1 MLSLPRA
8 TMLHR
13 LHALEVFGIKLG
25 LANIRALCEAL
36 GHPERSGAVLHVAGT
51 NGKGSVTAMVHAAL
65 VAAGLRAARYTS
77 PHLVHLNERFVI
89 GTSPVPDSDLESAA
103 AHVLDVA
110 DRLVADGVLQAPPTF
125 FEATTAIAF
134 ELFERA
140 GVQVAVLEVGLGGR
154 FDATN
159 VVTPVAGAITTI
171 GLDHQAQLGD
181 TLASVAFE
189 KAGII
194 KPGMDVV
201 IGDLPPEAHEVVQRV
216 GEDCQARVVRARD
229 GVSVTTS
236 MREGRATIGLK
247 TPAHDYGT
255 IPLALRGDH
264 QVDNAIVAVRL
275 LEVARARGVPV
286 GFDAIVHGL
295 ESAEWPARL
304 ERLYLDDGRS
314 VLIDAAHNP
323 DGARALA
330 SYLERWHPDR
340 PPLVFASMRDKDVDG
355 LLRVLLPVTRT
366 IVVTAPATARAE
378 TPAALA
384 DRVRALDPGR
394 EVIIEPDPGL
404 AVARA
409 LTGAPLVCVAGSIFL
424 AGAVREA
431 LRGRAIL
438 P

>member
-13 LHALEVFGIKLG
+13 LHALETFGIKLG
-25 LANIRALCEAL
+25 LANITALCEAL
-36 GHPERSGAVLHVAGT
+36 DHPERACAILHVAGT

-65 VAAGLRAARYTS
+65 VASGLRAARYTS
-77 PHLVHLNERFVI
+77 PHLVHLHERFVI
-89 GTSPVPDSDLESAA
+89 GASPVSDADLESAA
-103 AHVLDVA
+103 SHVLDVA
-110 DRLVADGVLQAPPTF
+110 DRLVAEGVLSAPPTF

-134 ELFERA
+134 ELFERSR
-140 GVQVAVLEVGLGGR
+140 VEVAVLEVGLGGR

-181 TLASVAFE
+181 TLASIAFE

-201 IGDLPPEAHEVVQRV
+201 VGDLPSEAKDVVQRV
-216 GEDCQARVVRARD
+216 GRDCHARIVYARD
-229 GVSVTTS
+229 DVRLTTS
-236 MREGRATIGLK
+236 MRDGRATIHLK

-255 IPLALRGDH
+255 VSLALRGEH
-264 QVDNAIVAVRL
+264 QVDNALVAARL

-286 GFDAIVHGL
+286 SFDAIAHGL
-295 ESAEWPARL
+295 AHAEWPARL

-330 SYLERWHPDR
+330 AYLERWHPDR
-340 PPLVFASMRDKDVDG
+340 PPLVFAAMRDKDVDG
-355 LLRVLLPVTRT
+355 VLRLLLPVTRT
-366 IVVTAPATARAE
+366 IVVTAPAMARAD
-378 TPAALA
+378 TPDALA
-384 DRVRALDPGR
+384 ARVRALDPGR
-394 EVIIEPDPGL
+394 EVIVEPNPSS

>member
-1 MLSLPRA
+1 LLSLLRA

-25 LANIRALCEAL
+25 LANITALCEAL
-36 GHPERSGAVLHVAGT
+36 GHPERAFAVLHIAGT
-51 NGKGSVTAMVHAAL
+51 NGKGSVTAMAHAAL

-89 GTSPVPDSDLESAA
+89 GTSPVSDANLESAA
-103 AHVLDVA
+103 GHVLDVA
-110 DRLVADGVLQAPPTF
+110 DRLVADGALSSPPTF

-140 GVQVAVLEVGLGGR
+140 GVEVAVLEVGLGGR

-181 TLASVAFE
+181 TLASIAFE

-194 KPGMDVV
+194 KRGMDVV
-201 IGDLPPEAHEVVQRV
+201 IGDLPREAHDVIQRV
-216 GEDCQARVVRARD
+216 AIDSEARVVHARED
-229 GVSVTTS
+229 VRVMTS
-236 MREGRATIGLK
+236 IREGRATIELQ
-247 TPAHDYGT
+247 TPMHDYGT
-255 IPLALRGDH
+255 VPLALRGEH
-264 QVDNAIVAVRL
+264 QVENAIVAARL
-275 LEVARARGVPV
+275 LEVARERGIPV
-286 GFDAIVHGL
+286 SFDAIAHGL
-295 ESAEWPARL
+295 ARAEWPARL
-304 ERLYLDDGRS
+304 ERLHLDDGRS

-330 SYLERWHPDR
+330 SYLEHWHPDR
-340 PPLVFASMRDKDVDG
+340 PPLVFAAMRDKDVDG
-355 LLRVLLPVTRT
+355 VLRVLLPVTRT
-366 IVVTAPATARAE
+366 IVVTAPATPRAE
-378 TPAALA
+378 TPEALA
-384 DRVRALDPGR
+384 ERIRALDPNR
-394 EVIIEPDPGL
+394 EVIVEPEPAK